1 MIMDDLQGTIIV
13 LVVVAIACWLIIFGY
28 QMSNRNEEST
38 PTWYTRMIAPIIFVL
53 LICIIGIFVVA
64 LVGLMKNC

>member
-1 MIMDDLQGTIIV
+1 MDDLQGTIIV
-13 LVVVAIACWLIIFGY
+13 LIVIIIACWLIIFGY

-53 LICIIGIFVVA
+53 FVCIISIIIVTIMS
-64 LVGLMKNC
+64 LVRTC

>member
-1 MIMDDLQGTIIV
+1 MDDLQGTIIV

>member
-1 MIMDDLQGTIIV
+1 MDDLQGTIIV

-28 QMSNRNEEST
+28 QMSNRNGESA

-53 LICIIGIFVVA
+53 LICIIGIVVVA